1 MKIDESTSLIAV
13 IVISGKVLSGLDH
26 KKGRL
31 KLLIINENSL
41 SLEVYSHM

>member
-13 IVISGKVLSGLDH
+13 IVIGGKVLSGLDH

-31 KLLIINENSL
+31 
-41 SLEVYSHM
+41 